1 MHESY
6 AFITSVLPEYSP
18 STPCDICYE
27 VGGGVNGATMEVP
40 GIQKSRF
47 LITITITQFTSQ
59 SLTSD
64 QFDGYLLVVVIAG
77 DHFPKS
83 PLTQQRAEFQLE
95 WIQLPLVTEHN

>member
-1 MHESY
+1 MHESD
-6 AFITSVLPEYSP
+6 AFITSVLLEYSP

-40 GIQKSRF
+40 GIPRIRF
-47 LITITITQFTSQ
+47 LLTITQFTSQ